1 MTYFNNLGQGRVGW
15 RTPSGGG
22 GSYTPTDSDAIA
34 FITAASITD
43 STQKQAIDQL
53 VIGLKSANIY
63 SKFKAIYPFVGGIGG
78 KHRFNLIKPTMLFS
92 DFYLTFYGGG
102 VHSATGWKC
111 NGVDAAADT
120 SIIPITH
127 MASNQNNM
135 CFSAYVRERPKGT
148 LVGTDNLQRTVLV
161 PNNTGTSAGVS
172 YYALNSTNSSV
183 TTTNLPLTGGFYMN
197 TRLDNTNLKL
207 FKNGVLNSSVTNVTT
222 GLDNLS
228 ILLGARNGNP
238 ASLYS
243 DNEFAF
249 ASIGS
254 GLTDAEALAFY
265 NVVQTY
271 QTTLNRQV

>member
-1 MTYFNNLGQGRVGW
+1 MILANHGIVSS
-15 RTPSGGG
+15 SGA
-22 GSYTPTDSDAIA
+22 SFDADA
-34 FITAASITD
+34 LSFITAASITD
-43 STQKQAIDQL
+43 NTQKTAINNL
-53 VIGLKSANIY
+53 VKELKQNSIY
-63 SKFKAIYPFVGGIGG
+63 TKFKAIYPFLGGTGG

-92 DFYLTFYGGG
+92 DFYMTFYGGG
-102 VHSATGWKC
+102 THSATGWKL

-148 LVGTDNLQRTVLV
+148 LVGTDNLQRTVLA
-161 PNNTGTSAGVS
+161 PNTSGTTTGLS
-172 YYALNSTNSSV
+172 YYALNSIYDSA

-228 ILLGARNGNP
+228 ILLGARNGYP

-243 DNEFAF
+243 DNEIAF

-254 GLTDAEALAFY
+254 GLTDAEATAFY
-265 NVVQTY
+265 NAVQAY
-271 QTTLNRQV
+271 QTTLNRQVP

>member
-1 MTYFNNLGQGRVGW
+1 MILSINGILAGK
-15 RTPSGGG
+15 GGVVF
-22 GSYTPTDSDAIA
+22 DIDAQA
-34 FITAASITD
+34 FIDAVGITD
-43 STQKQAIDQL
+43 STQKTAINNL
-53 VIGLKSANIY
+53 VKELKQNSIY
-63 SKFKAIYPFVGGIGG
+63 SKFKAIYPFLGGIGG
-78 KHRFNLIKPTMLFS
+78 KHRYNLIKPTTLFS
-92 DFYLTFYGGG
+92 DFYMTFYGGG
-102 VHSATGWKC
+102 THSSTGWKL

-161 PNNTGTSAGVS
+161 PNNTGTAAGVS
-172 YYALNSTNSSV
+172 YYALNSIYDSV
-183 TTTNLPLTGGFYMN
+183 TYTNLPLTGGFYMN

-228 ILLGARNGNP
+228 ILLGARNGYP

-243 DNEFAF
+243 DNEIAF

-254 GLTDAEALAFY
+254 GLTDSEALAFY
-265 NVVQTY
+265 NAVQNY
-271 QTTLNRQV
+271 QTTLSRQV